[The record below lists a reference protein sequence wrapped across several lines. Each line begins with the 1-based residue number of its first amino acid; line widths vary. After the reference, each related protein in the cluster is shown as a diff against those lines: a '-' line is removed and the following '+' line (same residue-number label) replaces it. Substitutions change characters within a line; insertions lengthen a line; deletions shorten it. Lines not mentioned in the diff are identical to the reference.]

1 MLARIVE
8 TVTGWLG
15 RQPQGFVQLPPGIL
29 LYTVGT
35 TQYADYLA
43 DTGGVYPP
51 DAVYVVQQDGT
62 VIVPMPAGW
71 ATAQD
76 YAGWDAATL
85 AAAFAAKTAQ
95 PPGP

>member
-51 DAVYVVQQDGT
+51 GAVYVVQQDGT
-62 VIVPMPAGW
+62 IITPMPAGFVP
-71 ATAQD
+71 AQD
-76 YAGWDAATL
+76 YAGWDAASL
-85 AAAFAAKTAQ
+85 AALQVAAQ

>member
-8 TVTGWLG
+8 TVPGWLG

-29 LYTVGT
+29 LYTVGGV
-35 TQYADYLA
+35 QYADYIA

-62 VIVPMPAGW
+62 VITPMPAGF
-71 ATAQD
+71 APAQD

-85 AAAFAAKTAQ
+85 AANLAAQTVSPANV
-95 PPGP
+95 